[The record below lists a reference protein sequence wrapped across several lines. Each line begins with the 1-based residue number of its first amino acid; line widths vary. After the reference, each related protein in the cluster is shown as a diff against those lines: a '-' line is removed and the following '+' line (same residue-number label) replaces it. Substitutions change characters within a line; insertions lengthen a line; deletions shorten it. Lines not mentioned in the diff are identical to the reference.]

1 MPHNHTHPPARY
13 DRAFA
18 VGVALNMGFAL
29 LEASAGILAGS
40 LALMADAGHNLTDV
54 LGLLLAWGATRLAR
68 VPTTDRRT
76 YGMRRSTILAA
87 LLNALILLVAI
98 GAIAWEAVRRLRTPE
113 PVAGLAVVA
122 VALVGVMVNT
132 ATALLFRRGRK
143 NDLNIAGAFM
153 HMAADA
159 AVSGGVALAGLGI
172 LLTGWQWLDPVAS
185 LIIVAVV
192 AVGTW
197 GLLRESLDLALD
209 AVPVGIDPIQ
219 VEAYLAHLPSV
230 VEVHDLHI
238 WAMSTTE
245 VALTAHLV
253 KPDPVDDDA
262 VIAQATRELHDR
274 FGIEHVTIQWER
286 DSQPYPCGDPCGNG
300 HRPKR
305 ETNEG
310 DG

>member
-18 VGVALNMGFAL
+18 VGVALNMGFVL

-172 LLTGWQWLDPVAS
+172 LLTGWQWLDPVAG

-219 VEAYLAHLPSV
+219 VEAYLARLPSV

-274 FGIEHVTIQWER
+274 FGIVHVTIQWER

-300 HRPKR
+300 RSPKR

>member
-1 MPHNHTHPPARY
+1 MPHNHRHSPTRH

-18 VGVALNMGFAL
+18 IGVALNVGFVL

-54 LGLLLAWGATRLAR
+54 LGLLLAWGATRLAGL
-68 VPTTDRRT
+68 PATDRRT
-76 YGMRRSTILAA
+76 YGMRRATILAA
-87 LLNALILLVAI
+87 LLNSLILLVAI
-98 GAIAWEAVRRLRTPE
+98 GAIAWEAVRRLRQPE
-113 PVAGLAVVA
+113 PVSGQVVIA
-122 VALVGVMVNT
+122 VALVGVLVNT

-143 NDLNIAGAFM
+143 DDLNIAGAFI

-172 LLTGWQWLDPVAS
+172 LLTGWQWLDPAVS
-185 LIIVAVV
+185 LVIVIVIA
-192 AVGTW
+192 AGTW
-197 GLLRESLDLALD
+197 GLLRDSLDLALD
-209 AVPVGIDPIQ
+209 AVPVGIDFKQ
-219 VEAYLAHLPSV
+219 VEAYLASLPSV

-253 KPDPVDDDA
+253 KPDPADDDA

-286 DSQPYPCGDPCGNG
+286 DSEAYPCGDPCGNG
-300 HRPKR
+300 HSPQR

>member
-18 VGVALNMGFAL
+18 VGVALNMGFVL

-219 VEAYLAHLPSV
+219 VEAYLARLPSV

-300 HRPKR
+300 HSPKR